1 MRAFGLTSSTAVA
14 LATRGRGLVGQ
25 GLLAC
30 SLLAGTIA
38 VPVAT
43 AQEATSPPVKT
54 FGLAAVITKVVDSNP
69 LIRAQRYDVQRA
81 QIDVDELEGFWALP
95 QVSFSSLS
103 GVVPAARGNVVQSP
117 DSSNDIDNLG
127 PFYNLSVNAVLPLY
141 TFGRLRHGAA
151 AARNVVSARYAEGD
165 KVRDDLTIEAV
176 KAYWG
181 VLTADA
187 LVELTTEM
195 RDSYGDLIEQ
205 AEEKEEAD
213 DIDSNDVFEI
223 KSAQYDID
231 MAYLTSVEIAG
242 LIRRSLGDF
251 LDLQPGEAYALTEAD
266 TPTINLSLDD
276 LGMLQARAAQR
287 HPQLRALA
295 SAVSALDEAM
305 LVERSNRWP
314 VILVGGGFGWARS
327 PNRDA
332 QDNPFVFDEFNY
344 TRIAAAFNVRWD
356 LNFAKHD
363 LNYMRRKLERDAT
376 DARRKALQ
384 MKVNID
390 VHQALGHLLTQSQL
404 LEAARDSRRE
414 SRRWLRTAADDFD
427 LGIGE
432 AQPLIRAYRADYRLQ
447 ATVIQSEYELNVALA
462 GLALVLGDM
471 SSYLTWV
478 ADGQIALD

>member
-1 MRAFGLTSSTAVA
+1 MRAFGLQCSLADVLA
-14 LATRGRGLVGQ
+14 L
-25 GLLAC
+25 
-30 SLLAGTIA
+30 SLLAGTA
-38 VPVAT
+38 VVPAAA
-43 AQEATSPPVKT
+43 AQEAPAASVKT
-54 FGLAAVITKVVDSNP
+54 FSLAAVVTKVVDSSP
-69 LIRAQRYDVQRA
+69 LVRAQRYDVQRA

-127 PFYNLSVNAVLPLY
+127 PFYNFSVNAVLPLY
-141 TFGRLRHGAA
+141 TFGRLSHGAA
-151 AARNVVSARYAEGD
+151 AARNVVDARYAEGD

-181 VLTADA
+181 VLTGEA
-187 LVELTTEM
+187 LVELMTEM

-205 AEEKEEAD
+205 AEEKDETG

-231 MAYLTSVEIAG
+231 VGFLKSVEAEG
-242 LIRRSLGDF
+242 LVRRSLGDF
-251 LDLQPGEAYALTEAD
+251 LDLQPGEAYELREAA
-266 TPTINLSLDD
+266 TPAINLTLDD
-276 LGMLQARAAQR
+276 LGVLQARAAQR

-305 LVERSNRWP
+305 QVERSNRWP

-363 LNYMRRKLERDAT
+363 LNYIRRKLERDAT
-376 DARRKALQ
+376 ESRRKALQ

-390 VHQALGHLLTQSQL
+390 VHEALGRLLTQVQL
-404 LEAARDSRRE
+404 LESARVSRRE
-414 SRRWLRTAADDFD
+414 SRRWLRTAGDDFD

-447 ATVIQSEYELNVALA
+447 ATVIQSEYELNVASA
-462 GLALVLGDM
+462 ELALVLGDM

>member
-1 MRAFGLTSSTAVA
+1 MRLTRPIAAVGI
-14 LATRGRGLVGQ
+14 LT
-25 GLLAC
+25 LLA
-30 SLLAGTIA
+30 LGTV
-38 VPVAT
+38 VPGAA
-43 AQEATSPPVKT
+43 AQEATGAPART
-54 FGLAAVITKVVDSNP
+54 FGLAAVITKVVESNP
-69 LIRAQRYDVQRA
+69 LVRAQRYDIQRA
-81 QIDVDELEGFWALP
+81 QIDVDELEGFWAIP

-117 DSSNDIDNLG
+117 DTSNDIDNLG
-127 PFYNLSVNAVLPLY
+127 PFYNFSVNAVLPLY
-141 TFGRLRHGAA
+141 TFGRLKHGAA
-151 AARNVVSARYAEGD
+151 AARNVVNARYAEGD

-176 KAYWG
+176 RAYWG
-181 VLTADA
+181 VLTGDA

-205 AEEKEEAD
+205 AEEKEETS

-231 MAYLTSVEIAG
+231 SAYLTSVENAG
-242 LIRRSLGDF
+242 LVRRSLGDF
-251 LDLQPGEAYALTEAD
+251 LELLPGEEYQLTESD
-266 TPTINLSLDD
+266 TPAINLSLDD
-276 LGMLQARAAQR
+276 LGALQVRASQR

-305 LVERSNRWP
+305 LAERSNRWP

-327 PNRDA
+327 PNRDS

-363 LNYMRRKLERDAT
+363 LNYMRRKLERDAV
-376 DARRKALQ
+376 DARRKALK

-390 VHQALGHLLTQSQL
+390 VHQALGHVLTQAQL
-404 LEAARDSRRE
+404 LDAARGSRRE

-447 ATVIQSEYELNVALA
+447 ATVIQSEYDLNVALA
-462 GLALVLGDM
+462 ELALVLGDM

>member
-1 MRAFGLTSSTAVA
+1 VRAVHPTSSIAAVGV
-14 LATRGRGLVGQ
+14 L
-25 GLLAC
+25 
-30 SLLAGTIA
+30 SLLAAGTV
-38 VPVAT
+38 VPAAA
-43 AQEATSPPVKT
+43 AQEATSAPVKT
-54 FGLAAVITKVVDSNP
+54 FGLAGVITKVVESNP
-69 LIRAQRYDVQRA
+69 LLRAQRYDVERA
-81 QIDVDELEGFWALP
+81 QVDVDELEGFWAIP

-127 PFYNLSVNAVLPLY
+127 PFYNFSVNAVLPLY
-141 TFGRLRHGAA
+141 TFGRLKHGAA
-151 AARNVVSARYAEGD
+151 AARQVVNARYAEGD

-181 VLTADA
+181 VLTSDS
-187 LVELTTEM
+187 LVDLFTGM
-195 RDSYGDLIEQ
+195 RDSYGELIEQ

-213 DIDSNDVFEI
+213 GIDANDVYEI
-223 KSAQYDID
+223 KAAQYDID
-231 MAYLTSVEIAG
+231 MVYLTSVENAG
-242 LIRRSLGDF
+242 LVRRSLGDF
-251 LDLQPGEAYALTEAD
+251 LELQPGEVYELTDTD
-266 TPTINLSLDD
+266 TPAINLSLDD
-276 LGMLQARAAQR
+276 LGKLQARAAQR

-295 SAVSALDEAM
+295 AAVSALDEAM
-305 LVERSNRWP
+305 QVERSNRWP

-344 TRIAAAFNVRWD
+344 TRVAAAFNVRWD

-363 LNYMRRKLERDAT
+363 LNYVRRKLERDAM

-390 VHQALGHLLTQSQL
+390 VHQALGRLLTQEQL
-404 LEAARDSRRE
+404 LEAARKSRRE
-414 SRRWLRTAADDFD
+414 SRRWLRSAGDDFD

-447 ATVIQSEYELNVALA
+447 ATVIQSEYDLNVALA
-462 GLALVLGDM
+462 ELALVLGDM